1 MQIIEAEFT
10 QEDYS
15 KVPDYIIA
23 DVIDP
28 QDIKP
33 KEKEDSEDEDSGEG
47 GGGYWVAKDEFNV
60 TWLLTQMKEMT
71 RGKLKWNTIFN
82 HNLLV
87 YRSVSC
93 FIFHNILSC
102 YFAMS
107 AIFLNEIILLKT
119 FLVHVI
125 YFKLSAIGDQ
135 LKY

>member
-1 MQIIEAEFT
+1 MNIIFFFQWTIIKLRLMQVIEAEFT

-33 KEKEDSEDEDSGEG
+33 KDKEDSEDEDGEG
-47 GGGYWVAKDEFNV
+47 AGGFWVAKDEFNV

-87 YRSVSC
+87 HRSVA
-93 FIFHNILSC
+93 FLKLLFHLVGIF
-102 YFAMS
+102 FV
-107 AIFLNEIILLKT
+107 F
-119 FLVHVI
+119 
-125 YFKLSAIGDQ
+125 
-135 LKY
+135 